1 MHYDL
6 NHKKQLHPK
15 PTFVPVKIYI
25 MLSDHHK
32 QAILATVPLLKAG
45 GLALTTHFYNR
56 MLQHHPDLKNLFNMG
71 NQHSGKQQTA
81 LAMAV
86 LAYAENI
93 SDPSVLM
100 PAIDFIGHKHTSLN
114 VQPEQYEI
122 VGTHLIAS
130 IREVLQEAA
139 TDEVLEAW
147 SLAYAQLA
155 GIMTGYEQEMYA
167 RKKNTEG
174 GWTGWRSFIVKSKV
188 EESSEIVSFYLTPK
202 DGGKIPFHQPGQY
215 LSVKVFLPSLN
226 LEQIRQYSISCA
238 PNDEYFRI
246 SVKRE
251 RGTTAAVNGMI
262 SNYLHDHVF
271 EGSELELS
279 APAGSF
285 ILQRNHHKKVFI
297 SGGIGQTPLL
307 SMLEAIDLNED
318 TQDIIWIHA
327 CRNRKVHAFSDKISY
342 IRNNHEN
349 IKSYQFYDV
358 VEEKTADARIF
369 EGPVDLNKVRDL
381 KFDDQT
387 EYYICGP
394 KPFLEKML
402 LELKN
407 NNVREQQIF
416 YEEFGPK
423 SI

>member
-1 MHYDL
+1 
-6 NHKKQLHPK
+6 
-15 PTFVPVKIYI
+15 
-25 MLSDHHK
+25 MLTDRHK
-32 QAILATVPLLKAG
+32 QIILATVPVLKTG
-45 GLALTTHFYNR
+45 GVALTTHFYNR
-56 MLQHHPDLKNLFNMG
+56 MFKHHPELKNLFNMG
-71 NQHSGKQQTA
+71 NQYAGKQQTA

-93 SDPSVLM
+93 SDPSVLL
-100 PAIDFIGHKHTSLN
+100 PVIDFIGHKHTSLN

-122 VGTHLIAS
+122 VGAHLLAS
-130 IREVLQEAA
+130 IKEVLQDAA

-147 SLAYAQLA
+147 SLAYNQLA
-155 GIMTGYEQEMYA
+155 AIMTGYEKEMYN
-167 RKKNTEG
+167 RKKSADG
-174 GWTGWRSFIVKSKV
+174 AWTGWRTFIVKSRV
-188 EESSEIVSFYLTPK
+188 EESSEIVSLYLAPK
-202 DGGKIPFHQPGQY
+202 DGKKIPFHQPGQY
-215 LSVKVFLPSLN
+215 ISLKVFLPDLK

-251 RGTTAAVNGMI
+251 KGTSVKVNGII
-262 SNYLHDHVF
+262 SNRLHDHFF
-271 EGSELELS
+271 EGSEVEIS

-285 ILQRNHHKKVFI
+285 ILQKNQNKKVFI

-307 SMLEAIDLNED
+307 SMLEALDLNEEA

-327 CRNRKVHAFSDKISY
+327 CRNQLVHAFSDKVTY
-342 IRNNHEN
+342 IKNNHQN
-349 IKSYQFYDV
+349 VKSYQFYDV
-358 VEEKTADARIF
+358 VEEKSADEHIF
-369 EGPVDLNKVRDL
+369 KGPVDFTKIKDL
-381 KFDDQT
+381 LFEEQT

-402 LELKN
+402 LELRANK
-407 NNVREQQIF
+407 VADQQIF